1 MKKQVISTKIHQVWS
16 VTQGIICGNV
26 NLRFFTLNYTMSC
39 SFSL

>member
-16 VTQGIICGNV
+16 VTQGIVGMSIFH
-26 NLRFFTLNYTMSC
+26 FFTVYYTMSC